1 MAKKHPQDNSELT
14 FYAILAAV
22 YIVALIILF
31 LIGLAR
37 VIFWFSVITIIIS
50 LVVGIILF
58 IIWLLNRDDMWAD
71 KDDYWL
77 FAVIA
82 FGLCIVFYL
91 FASISYQFGYSD
103 NAISLK
109 MQAE

>member
-1 MAKKHPQDNSELT
+1 
-14 FYAILAAV
+14 
-22 YIVALIILF
+22 
-31 LIGLAR
+31 
-37 VIFWFSVITIIIS
+37 
-50 LVVGIILF
+50 
-58 IIWLLNRDDMWAD
+58 MWAD

-109 MQAE
+109 MQAEGYIEWYNQFTNIQERAIEETINASCQMPNYPCENMKQGYQTYQKVDGLKDYADTISIILRITK